1 MSNGFL
7 NQVIAE
13 IKVYP
18 NERKFDRDRLK
29 AFVDNTFIHS

>member
-7 NQVIAE
+7 NQLIAE

-18 NERKFDRDRLK
+18 NERKFDKDRLK
-29 AFVDNTFIHS
+29 PFVDNTFIRS